1 MPRKT
6 TKSLKRPVEPDI
18 IYQNVLVARM
28 INKVMRSGK
37 KRLAEHLVYGAI
49 EDAANKLKVDPLD
62 MFDTAL
68 KNASPQVE
76 VKSKR
81 VGGANYQVPIEVRG
95 DRKLHLAMGWIID
108 SAQNKSGKPFDA
120 RLSTELVDAY
130 NNTGD
135 AIKKKTDTH
144 AAAEA
149 NKAFAH
155 FARF

>member
-18 IYQNVLVARM
+18 VYQNVLVTRL

-37 KRLAEHLVYGAI
+37 KRLAERLVYNAMD
-49 EDAANKLKVDPLD
+49 EAAKKVGKDPLD
-62 MFDTAL
+62 VLETAL
-68 KNASPQVE
+68 KNTSPQLE

-81 VGGANYQVPIEVRG
+81 VGGANYQVPVEVRG

-108 SAQNKSGKPFDA
+108 AAQSKSGKSFDLLLA
-120 RLSTELVDAY
+120 TELVDAY

-135 AIKKKTDTH
+135 AIKKKQDTH

-149 NKAFAH
+149 NRAFAH

>member
-1 MPRKT
+1 MPRKK
-6 TKSLKRPVEPDI
+6 TKSLKRPAEPDI
-18 IYQNVLVARM
+18 IYQNVLVTRM
-28 INKVMRSGK
+28 INKVMQSGK
-37 KRLAEHLVYGAI
+37 KRLAERLVYNAMD
-49 EDAANKLKVDPLD
+49 EAAKKVGQDPLEV
-62 MFDTAL
+62 MEAAL
-68 KNASPQVE
+68 KNASPQLE

-95 DRKLHLAMGWIID
+95 DRKLHLAMGWIITA
-108 SAQNKSGKPFDA
+108 AQSKSGKSFDLLLA
-120 RLSTELVDAY
+120 NELIDAY

-135 AIKKKTDTH
+135 AIKKKQDTH